1 MVFTEFR
8 GFWYVF
14 RVFCSPQ
21 SSCDE
26 TKAVEFVDSWLYSP
40 QSCQRTLLEKS
51 FFSFQTLLLN
61 CAISINVSTHWLS
74 SSLHFRI
81 TTMGARGSPMRRFVT
96 TFSLSNL
103 LVLFQVLCA
112 PATWGQSY
120 SRTPLRGPCFGI
132 RNVRSHHQL
141 SLFPNCHSQTI
152 AISQFLYVIFGV
164 AYGKDLVMNSQ
175 KIYGGSRE
183 RDGSTRWVSYQP
195 PSSPF

>member
-61 CAISINVSTHWLS
+61 CAISINFSTHWLS

-96 TFSLSNL
+96 TFSLSVL
-103 LVLFQVLCA
+103 LVLFQVSCA
-112 PATWGQSY
+112 PVTLGQSY
-120 SRTPLRGPCFGI
+120 SRTPLRGPCFGV
-132 RNVRSHHQL
+132 RNVKSQHYLCFHWNYHSGIYRSFAL
-141 SLFPNCHSQTI
+141 L
-152 AISQFLYVIFGV
+152 
-164 AYGKDLVMNSQ
+164 
-175 KIYGGSRE
+175 
-183 RDGSTRWVSYQP
+183 
-195 PSSPF
+195 